1 MSSTLSHLT
10 FDCQDAA
17 ALAGFWAAVLGAPVD
32 GGATPDFAVV
42 KGDPG
47 WMFIKVPE
55 GKAAK
60 NRVHPDLTASD
71 LEGEVDRVVA
81 LGATRQSEH
90 DEDGTR
96 WVTLSD
102 PEGNEFDIVAA

>member
-1 MSSTLSHLT
+1 M
-10 FDCQDAA
+10 
-17 ALAGFWAAVLGAPVD
+17 
-32 GGATPDFAVV
+32 
-42 KGDPG
+42 
-47 WMFIKVPE
+47 
-55 GKAAK
+55 
-60 NRVHPDLTASD
+60 HPDLTASD